1 VKYTFG
7 SVSVDTDARSS
18 SRREGPIH
26 LTRKAFDL
34 LLLLLECR
42 PNAVSKEQ
50 IYARLWPD
58 TYVAESSLQT
68 LIHEIRQAIDD
79 RESERSW
86 VRTVHGIGYS
96 FAGPVALSE
105 GAAPSSVSARA
116 AAWLVGE
123 STRVALRSGENIV
136 GRGVEDED
144 DVIAIDA
151 PTVSRRHAR
160 ITIAETVTLEDL
172 GSKNG
177 TWLKGQRL
185 TTPRVLVD
193 GEVVRLGSATFT
205 FRLNPQTPSTE
216 TADLSAAD
224 LDRAAG

>member
-1 VKYTFG
+1 
-7 SVSVDTDARSS
+7 
-18 SRREGPIH
+18 
-26 LTRKAFDL
+26 
-34 LLLLLECR
+34 
-42 PNAVSKEQ
+42 
-50 IYARLWPD
+50 
-58 TYVAESSLQT
+58 
-68 LIHEIRQAIDD
+68 
-79 RESERSW
+79 
-86 VRTVHGIGYS
+86 
-96 FAGPVALSE
+96 
-105 GAAPSSVSARA
+105 VSARA